1 MWYKS
6 FELWCCAFLFLVSS
20 SKSRNFTIKNKQDN
34 NSIVR
39 YERHANFSPKNG
51 QTDFNRYNLRKNFL
65 HENAQDVFHSNSK
78 SIHHKDDYS
87 MQNKFPVHYVKYY
100 EKGNRITSELQ
111 MNFKKFN
118 KDNIDTENDNK
129 NDVVSYM
136 TCENN
141 ICINLCC
148 PPGNRLVSD
157 SCIAEEAE
165 YALPNVHG
173 LIDLEHNESKVDEM
187 FQLIVQNPCKNNGNE
202 IIKLPLYDHMFYF
215 QYIFL
220 ENGTLYL
227 PYFHEFVDVK
237 NYCLAV
243 VDGNQEFDA
252 FICSETSKTMKTFV
266 KKLHENFKME
276 LITYKLKIVH
286 FSYCMISVLCM
297 LTIFL
302 IYSVPELNNMHGFML
317 CRYTSASFMFYLVEI
332 IFPYYKIL
340 AYSTCVTKVSMSYYF
355 LMAGNFWLCVMS
367 FDMWWTFRDFR
378 SLQKNASQQGKK
390 KLIYS
395 ILGWG
400 GPFILIIINIIMEFV
415 PNLPKNMIR
424 PEFIITKNMCWY
436 NTRAADLLYNY
447 GPHSI
452 CIFSSLCL
460 SIYTTFKMKRLEKDT
475 TCRFRDSESRCFNE
489 NKRWSVEKMDQRKG
503 VTGTVPMSK
512 VLSTN
517 NSVERAEG

>member
-367 FDMWWTFRDFR
+367 FDMWWTF
-378 SLQKNASQQGKK
+378 SKN
-390 KLIYS
+390 
-395 ILGWG
+395 
-400 GPFILIIINIIMEFV
+400 
-415 PNLPKNMIR
+415 PKNWKPTRNTKICSAH
-424 PEFIITKNMCWY
+424 FINNIKSENPLHPFYLPT
-436 NTRAADLLYNY
+436 
-447 GPHSI
+447 
-452 CIFSSLCL
+452 IFPDEVNV
-460 SIYTTFKMKRLEKDT
+460 KK
-475 TCRFRDSESRCFNE
+475 
-489 NKRWSVEKMDQRKG
+489 
-503 VTGTVPMSK
+503 
-512 VLSTN
+512 STQ
-517 NSVERAEG
+517 SVERFERQRRSNRVINIKKSTVNNNCIEMEQHNDNFTETEQYNNVEMTNNASRVIYHNITCQMRMTL